1 MPAPAA
7 SAPGAAPPGP
17 DALGK
22 LIDKVNDKAADA
34 GNERAAV
41 AVIEAPPVPK
51 IDLWERIRRGF
62 KMPELDNANVTT
74 MTRWYATRP
83 DYIDRMAARAGLYL
97 YHIVEEVERR
107 GLPTELA
114 LLPFVESAMQP
125 EALSSAKAAG
135 LWQFIPST
143 GKIYALEQN
152 HWHDERRHVIES
164 TRAALDYLEK
174 LYAQFGDWQLAL
186 AAYNWGEG
194 AVARAIAA
202 NEKRKKPGVYTA
214 LKMPRETAFYVP
226 KLQAIKNI
234 VREPARFQIALPAI
248 RNQPYFVAVT
258 RSRDIDVELAAKL
271 AGMPLDEFRAL
282 NPAFNRPI
290 IPGAATPTILVP
302 ADKAD
307 TFLSNLAAWEA
318 TGQPLASWT
327 VYRLKPT
334 ESLGDVAKRAGVSE
348 AQLRDANQIPPRYKL
363 ASGSAILIP
372 RDETMDDDIAPSML
386 EASFS
391 LVPENA
397 NLRRLTYRV
406 RRGDTLHSVARKYS
420 VAPTDI
426 KAWNQLRSESLF
438 AGQRLTI
445 NVVARPA
452 APKKTA
458 VKATPVTTSAQKTAG
473 RSAAP
478 AAASAG
484 AARR

>member
-234 VREPARFQIALPAI
+234 VREPARLATSPSDSVGL
-248 RNQPYFVAVT
+248 
-258 RSRDIDVELAAKL
+258 SRY
-271 AGMPLDEFRAL
+271 
-282 NPAFNRPI
+282 
-290 IPGAATPTILVP
+290 
-302 ADKAD
+302 
-307 TFLSNLAAWEA
+307 
-318 TGQPLASWT
+318 T
-327 VYRLKPT
+327 V
-334 ESLGDVAKRAGVSE
+334 
-348 AQLRDANQIPPRYKL
+348 QL
-363 ASGSAILIP
+363 ASG
-372 RDETMDDDIAPSML
+372 
-386 EASFS
+386 
-391 LVPENA
+391 
-397 NLRRLTYRV
+397 
-406 RRGDTLHSVARKYS
+406 
-420 VAPTDI
+420 
-426 KAWNQLRSESLF
+426 
-438 AGQRLTI
+438 
-445 NVVARPA
+445 
-452 APKKTA
+452 
-458 VKATPVTTSAQKTAG
+458 
-473 RSAAP
+473 
-478 AAASAG
+478 
-484 AARR
+484 